1 MQSEVMSIYQAQ
13 ATNSAQRRLRPVA
26 SEAKALE
33 ADLKTRMSAVAV
45 VAAAHAAQVDEKG
58 LFPEAA
64 IASTREQRLLGIMV
78 PREFGGDAAG
88 ISDTAEICYGL
99 GRACASTG
107 MIYAMHQSS
116 VACLLRHSRRA
127 TRDARVFRRLATNQI
142 LLASST
148 TEGQRGANIRSSD
161 AALKWCGKQVKLE
174 RQATVV
180 SYGAHA
186 DGILTVARRTDDAVS
201 SDQVLALFLG
211 DDYSLEPLV
220 GWDTLGMRGT
230 CSTGFRLQAEGECDQ
245 VLPDPYE
252 KIHQRTMMPVS
263 HLLWAS
269 VWAGIAANAVERARL
284 FVRKSARQGEGQLPP
299 GATHYT
305 RANAS
310 LASLR
315 ALVSSNLRWYEKAK
329 ENEIFLESFDFQS
342 SMNLFKV
349 NASEHAISAVMSAFQ
364 ACGLS
369 GYRNDTEFSVGRH
382 IRDILSSSIMIN
394 NDRILSNSLAPLLLN
409 EVPEHLQD

>member
-1 MQSEVMSIYQAQ
+1 MTSEV
-13 ATNSAQRRLRPVA
+13 RP
-26 SEAKALE
+26 LE
-33 ADLKTRMSAVAV
+33 VELKTRVNAVAA
-45 VAAAHAAQVDEKG
+45 VAALHAAQVDEKG

-64 IASTREQRLLGIMV
+64 MAATREQRLLGIMV
-78 PREFGGDAAG
+78 PREFGGDGAG

-116 VACLLRHSRRA
+116 VACLIRHA
-127 TRDARVFRRLATNQI
+127 GHAARGARIFRRLAANQI

-161 AALKWCGKQVKLE
+161 AALEWREKRVKLE

-186 DGILTVARRTDDAVS
+186 DGILTVARRSADAAS
-201 SDQVLALFLG
+201 SDQVLALFLS

-230 CSTGFRLQAEGECDQ
+230 CSTGFRLRADGECDQ

-269 VWAGIAANAVERARL
+269 VWAGIAASAVERARL
-284 FVRKSARQGEGQLPP
+284 FVRKSARQAEGQLPP

-305 RANAS
+305 RARAS
-310 LASLR
+310 LATLR
-315 ALVSSNLRWYEKAK
+315 ALVASSLRQYENAR
-329 ENEIFLESFDFQS
+329 EDETVLESFDFQS
-342 SMNLFKV
+342 AMNLFKV
-349 NASEHAISAVMSAFQ
+349 NASELAMSTVMSAFQ

-394 NDRILSNSLAPLLLN
+394 NDRILANSLAPLLLN
-409 EVPEHLQD
+409 GVPEHLQD